1 MDPTVLTAPLV
12 RCKELTV
19 RTPNHLHHA
28 AQKLEESTRYDFFLS
43 AYACMRTLDDMVD
56 EEFLQLPQGER
67 QEERHRILDRLSQWE
82 TQVKLAAR
90 GEYRGRENDFE
101 PLVFTALNRCLGH
114 SDLKEGPFLRL
125 ARSLRRD
132 VLEEEL
138 TGWNDLL
145 DYCEG
150 AAVAPGAVF
159 LYLLAARED
168 QPGHLALPPHFD
180 VMEEARD
187 LAHFCYFTHIVR
199 DLHEDCT
206 SSAQLLTLPA
216 DLLRQFGFSRSG
228 FSHAILDGDERVRPV
243 VHHMLEAAE
252 SAGLRARERADALR
266 SQLPVG
272 KSAILDYLFEL
283 YREAHETVRALWT
296 R

>member
-1 MDPTVLTAPLV
+1 MDPTLLTAPLV

-19 RTPNHLHHA
+19 RSPNHLHHA
-28 AQKLEESTRYDFFLS
+28 AQKLKESTRYDFFLS

-56 EEFLQLPQGER
+56 EEFLLLPQQQR
-67 QEERHRILDRLSQWE
+67 QEECPRILDRLSQWE
-82 TQVKLAAR
+82 TQVKSAAR
-90 GEYRGRENDFE
+90 GEYRGKEGDFE
-101 PLVFTALNRCLGH
+101 PLVFTALNTCLGN
-114 SDLKEGPFLRL
+114 SDLKEDPFVRL

-138 TGWNDLL
+138 TSWDDLL

-168 QPGHLALPPHFD
+168 EPGHLALPPQFD

-199 DLHEDCT
+199 DLREDSA

-216 DLLRQFGFSRSG
+216 DLLRQFGFSRSE
-228 FSHAILDGDERVRPV
+228 FSRAILDGDEGVRPV
-243 VHHMLEAAE
+243 VHHMLEEAEAA
-252 SAGLRARERADALR
+252 GIRARKRADALG
-266 SQLPVG
+266 SQLAVG